1 MSYNLNNYYCSCL
14 NINIPTCYSTY
25 QFQVEYSNYVGNFV
39 IYDKFNKLHIITANV
54 DNDGNV
60 ILDAS
65 LLPDN
70 FFNEYSRFKLEFW
83 IDVQNKDNF
92 VSGSNMFSCLYLN
105 FYKLFTYD
113 VYSLDLSIAN
123 QIPYVCCCADI
134 SINCNENE

>member
-1 MSYNLNNYYCSCL
+1 MSYNLNNYYCNCL
-14 NINIPTCYSTY
+14 NISIPTCYSTY
-25 QFQVEYSNYVGNFV
+25 QFQVEYTSYLGNFV
-39 IYDKFNKLHIITANV
+39 IYDKFNKLHIITADV
-54 DNDGNV
+54 DADGNV
-60 ILDAS
+60 ILDTS

-92 VSGSNMFSCLYLN
+92 VSGNNMFSCLYLN

-113 VYSLDLSIAN
+113 VYTLDLSIAN
-123 QIPYVCCCADI
+123 QIPYICCCADV